1 MARFRTHYDNLKVS
15 RNAPAIIIKAAY
27 KKLSQNYHP
36 DKFPGDQ
43 GQAHQIMK
51 AINKAYVVLSDPIK
65 RAAHD
70 RWIEKNEREF
80 LSKSEKTLKNSSIDR
95 EHDSV
100 GHRKIGNLKNKVI
113 HKNTIGDFYASQ
125 HGQDE
130 RPESNNSW
138 FA

>member
-70 RWIEKNEREF
+70 RWIEKMNVNF
-80 LSKSEKTLKNSSIDR
+80 CQNPKKHLKIR
-95 EHDSV
+95 V
-100 GHRKIGNLKNKVI
+100 LTA
-113 HKNTIGDFYASQ
+113 NTIQLAI
-125 HGQDE
+125 E
-130 RPESNNSW
+130 KL
-138 FA
+138 AT